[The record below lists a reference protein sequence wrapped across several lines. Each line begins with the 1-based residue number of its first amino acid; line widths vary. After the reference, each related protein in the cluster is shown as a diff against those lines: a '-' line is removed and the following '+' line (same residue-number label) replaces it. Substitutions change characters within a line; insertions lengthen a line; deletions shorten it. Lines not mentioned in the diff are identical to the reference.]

1 MQCKICNLNETD
13 STSGICWEC
22 INNMNIEQTNKRI
35 RKKLMQLVDYHHVG
49 HEVDF
54 KTGFQCAFIKGQEC
68 NCGWREYEDD
78 VMKLIESTLKEER
91 KRIIEEMLV
100 EEGIKWMQEGNR
112 KDRKGYT
119 EGFNQC
125 CALQKEKAKKL
136 LNNMKTIEQTKKEF
150 EKIKYKLDST
160 EMEWNWIEKALKESY
175 NKGYEEG
182 LNTKVVGSTKVKSKT
197 THDRGGGLADLI

>member
-22 INNMNIEQTNKRI
+22 TNNMNIEQTNKRI

-91 KRIIEEMLV
+91 TRIITIIENLDQRITSD
-100 EEGIKWMQEGNR
+100 GQEANTAYQQAF
-112 KDRKGYT
+112 KD
-119 EGFNQC
+119 
-125 CALQKEKAKKL
+125 
-136 LNNMKTIEQTKKEF
+136 I
-150 EKIKYKLDST
+150 
-160 EMEWNWIEKALKESY
+160 LKE
-175 NKGYEEG
+175 
-182 LNTKVVGSTKVKSKT
+182 
-197 THDRGGGLADLI
+197 I

>member
-22 INNMNIEQTNKRI
+22 TNNMNIEQTNKRI

-54 KTGFQCAFIKGQEC
+54 KTGFQCAFIKGQKC

-125 CALQKEKAKKL
+125 CALQKEKAKEL
-136 LNNMKTIEQTKKEF
+136 FGNSEQLNLI
-150 EKIKYKLDST
+150 
-160 EMEWNWIEKALKESY
+160 
-175 NKGYEEG
+175 NK
-182 LNTKVVGSTKVKSKT
+182 
-197 THDRGGGLADLI
+197 